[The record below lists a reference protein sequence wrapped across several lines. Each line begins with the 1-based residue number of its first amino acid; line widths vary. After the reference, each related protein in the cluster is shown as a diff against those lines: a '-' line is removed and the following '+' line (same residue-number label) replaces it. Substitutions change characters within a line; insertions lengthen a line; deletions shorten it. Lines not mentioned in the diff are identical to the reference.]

1 MVGTWAHGDH
11 WQCNFVYSSP
21 ILANS
26 TPNCIYCL
34 QEVSSWDWLSC
45 QTHRTCVIWKNTW
58 LLRPLYKSAMYCQLW
73 LTYFNWR
80 WLFWLNKCSKDDHN
94 LQEGCLE
101 PGICSFGGRAITQSA
116 PSSRRSS
123 CSLVV
128 SKNIITST
136 SRDGTDWKRALNRG
150 FMQSI
155 IGQISYDLFCLISK

>member
-1 MVGTWAHGDH
+1 MGTWVLGDH
-11 WQCNFVYSSP
+11 WQCNFDYSSP
-21 ILANS
+21 IWANS

-34 QEVSSWDWLSC
+34 QEASSWDWLSC
-45 QTHRTCVIWKNTW
+45 NWEWDRFTNLKVSTLQCTV
-58 LLRPLYKSAMYCQLW
+58 LRLC
-73 LTYFNWR
+73 LTYLNWH
-80 WLFWLNKCSKDDHN
+80 WLFWLNKCSKDDQN

-123 CSLVV
+123 S
-128 SKNIITST
+128 SPT
-136 SRDGTDWKRALNRG
+136 SRDGTNWKRALNRG